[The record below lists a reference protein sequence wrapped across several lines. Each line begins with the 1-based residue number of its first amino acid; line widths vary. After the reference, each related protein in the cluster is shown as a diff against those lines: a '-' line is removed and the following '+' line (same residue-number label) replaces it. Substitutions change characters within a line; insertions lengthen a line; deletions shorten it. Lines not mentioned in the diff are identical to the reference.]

1 MSIKLLL
8 ADPHVVALRGW
19 RQFLAG
25 SDIEIVAET
34 SDSSKVLE
42 LIQQFSPEAAMIAIE
57 MHGQSGLTLLAEIK
71 QRRPQLPVLLTAC
84 QDHAAQRAEAY
95 KAQAAAFVV
104 KSCGR
109 KEIQALIHRAAAG
122 DQLWTRDDLRR
133 ITGVMTTPRLAAEI
147 DAPLTLR
154 EAEVLRQVTQ
164 GATNRQIADNL
175 GISYETVKEHIQH
188 VLEKVGVGDRTQAAL
203 WAVRRG
209 LV

>member
-8 ADPHVVALRGW
+8 ADPHAMALRGW

-34 SDSSKVLE
+34 SDSSQVLD
-42 LIQQFSPEAAMIAIE
+42 LIQQFSPDVAMIAVE
-57 MHGQSGLTLLAEIK
+57 MHGRSGLALLAEIK

-95 KAQAAAFVV
+95 KTQAAAFVV

-109 KEIQALIHRAAAG
+109 KEIQALIHRAVAG
-122 DQLWTRDDLRR
+122 EQLWTRDDLRR
-133 ITGVMTTPRLAAEI
+133 ITGVLTTPRLPAELH
-147 DAPLTLR
+147 APLTLR
-154 EAEVLRQVTQ
+154 ESEVLKQVTL
-164 GATNRQIADNL
+164 GATNRQIADTL
-175 GISYETVKEHIQH
+175 GISYETVKEHVQH
-188 VLEKVGVGDRTQAAL
+188 VLEKVGVDDRTQAAV

>member
-8 ADPHVVALRGW
+8 ADPHAVALRGW

-34 SDSSKVLE
+34 SDSSQVLE
-42 LIQQFSPEAAMIAIE
+42 LIQQFSPEVAMIAVE
-57 MHGQSGLTLLAEIK
+57 MHGRSGLALLAEIK

-84 QDHAAQRAEAY
+84 QDHAAQRAEAH
-95 KAQAAAFVV
+95 KLQAAAFVV
-104 KSCGR
+104 KSCSR
-109 KEIQALIHRAAAG
+109 EEIQALIHRAAAG

-133 ITGVMTTPRLAAEI
+133 ITGVLTTPRLAAEL

-154 EAEVLRQVTQ
+154 ESEVLKQVTL
-164 GATNRQIADNL
+164 GATNRQIAETL
-175 GISYETVKEHIQH
+175 GISYETVKEHVQH

>member
-1 MSIKLLL
+1 MSIKLLV
-8 ADPHVVALRGW
+8 ADPHAVALRGW

-34 SDSSKVLE
+34 SDGSQVLE
-42 LIQQFSPEAAMIAIE
+42 LIQQCSPDAAMIAIE
-57 MHGQSGLTLLAEIK
+57 MPGRSGLALLAEIK
-71 QRRPQLPVLLTAC
+71 QCRPQFPVLLTAC

-104 KSCGR
+104 KSCSR
-109 KEIQALIHRAAAG
+109 EEIQALIRRAVAG

-133 ITGVMTTPRLAAEI
+133 IVGVLTTPRLAAEI

-154 EAEVLRQVTQ
+154 ESEVLKQVTL
-164 GATNRQIADNL
+164 GATNRQIAESL
-175 GISYETVKEHIQH
+175 GISYETVKEHVQH
-188 VLEKVGVGDRTQAAL
+188 VLEKVGVDDRTQAAV

>member
-8 ADPHVVALRGW
+8 ADPHAMALRGW

-34 SDSSKVLE
+34 SDSSQVLD
-42 LIQQFSPEAAMIAIE
+42 LIQQFSPDVAMIAVE
-57 MHGQSGLTLLAEIK
+57 MHGRSGLALLAEIK

-95 KAQAAAFVV
+95 KTHAAAFVV

-109 KEIQALIHRAAAG
+109 KEIQALIHRAVAG
-122 DQLWTRDDLRR
+122 EQLWTRDDLRR
-133 ITGVMTTPRLAAEI
+133 ITGVLTTPRLPAEL

-154 EAEVLRQVTQ
+154 ESEVLKQVTL
-164 GATNRQIADNL
+164 GATNRQIADTL
-175 GISYETVKEHIQH
+175 GISYETVKEHVQH
-188 VLEKVGVGDRTQAAL
+188 VLEKVGVDDRTPAAV